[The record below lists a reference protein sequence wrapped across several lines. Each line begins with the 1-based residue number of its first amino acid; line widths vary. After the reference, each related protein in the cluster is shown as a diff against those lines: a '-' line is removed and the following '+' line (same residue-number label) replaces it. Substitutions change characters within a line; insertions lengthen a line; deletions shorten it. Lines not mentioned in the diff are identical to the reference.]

1 MAYAATHDTP
11 DGAAA
16 PHPLAPDPEAIDDQA
31 AGSGPSWLDDTL
43 ATELPDL
50 VRLRRRVHAHPEL
63 GHEES
68 GTTALIMRTLEADGI
83 KARLIPS
90 GTGVIA
96 EIGSGSRIVG
106 LRADIDALPITENSG
121 LPFSSTLPN
130 VSHACGHDVHLTV
143 LLGVARALCRAGD
156 LGGRV
161 RLIFQPAEEV
171 FPGGSHDVIAAGGL
185 DGLSRL
191 FALHCDPRLQAGL
204 VGLKAGAITSTS
216 DVVDLRV
223 SGPGGHTSRPH
234 LTADLVYAL
243 GSVITGLPALL
254 TRRLDPRAAAVLVW
268 GLVRSGEVANAIPQ
282 SGELRGTLRMMDRS
296 SWDAAEPLVHALVA
310 ELLAPTGCDFDLT
323 YHRGVPPVNNELY
336 STELM
341 TAAAQ
346 RALGEDAIRLAEQST
361 GAEDFAV
368 FLEQV
373 PGSLA
378 RLGVWDGVSPKVD
391 LHSSAFRVDERAI
404 AAGVRLLAHTA
415 VAALQ
420 QQH

>member
-1 MAYAATHDTP
+1 MAYTAAHDTP
-11 DGAAA
+11 DGAAI
-16 PHPLAPDPEAIDDQA
+16 PLHVRAPDPEQVDDQA

-43 ATELPDL
+43 STELPEL

-63 GHEES
+63 GHQES
-68 GTTALIMRTLEADGI
+68 ATTALILRTLGADGI

-96 EIGSGSRIVG
+96 EIGSGQRIVG
-106 LRADIDALPITENSG
+106 LRADIDALPIAENSG
-121 LPFSSTLPN
+121 LPFASTLPN

-185 DGLSRL
+185 DGLTRL

-216 DVVDLRV
+216 DVVELKV

-234 LTADLVYAL
+234 LTADLVFAL

-254 TRRLDPRAAAVLVW
+254 TRRLDPRAGAVLVW
-268 GLVRSGEVANAIPQ
+268 GQVRSGEAPNAIPQ

-296 SWDAAEPLVHALVA
+296 SWDVAEPLVTELVG
-310 ELLAPTGCDFDLT
+310 ELLAPTECDFELI

-346 RALGEDAIRLAEQST
+346 SALGEDAIRLAEQST

-391 LHSSAFRVDERAI
+391 LHSSAFQADERAI

-420 QQH
+420 QH